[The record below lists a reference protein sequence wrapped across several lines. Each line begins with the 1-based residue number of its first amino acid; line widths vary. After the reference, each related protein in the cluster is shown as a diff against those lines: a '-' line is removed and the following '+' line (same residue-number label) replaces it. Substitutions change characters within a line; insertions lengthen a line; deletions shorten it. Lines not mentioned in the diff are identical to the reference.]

1 MLFANDRQRRAAFA
15 SMMNKRQEAPAP
27 VEYKPPDS
35 YEGIAVSPIKQEE
48 VPLAITT
55 DVPDWVGGPKKVEE
69 SVQVEAPRGVDYLEQ
84 YGKSIKPR
92 SSGFDINI
100 EGDKSDIT
108 KQVDDALVKYA
119 ANIKPE
125 KRIVGATKVDDE
137 YAPEGTVRLKV
148 RNRVKPELDELLTAH
163 LSRNPGWV
171 DMKKS
176 EGGYSFAVGDKNIDI
191 ADPEDVK
198 YVDEI
203 LQTRLRNRLDKE
215 GVLTESDLTN
225 FRIDLLKKKFGL

>member
-15 SMMNKRQEAPAP
+15 NMMDKRQEAPAP
-27 VEYKPPDS
+27 VEYRPPAS

-48 VPLAITT
+48 VPPTITA
-55 DVPDWVGGPKKVEE
+55 DVPDWVGAPKKVEE
-69 SVQVEAPRGVDYLEQ
+69 SAQVEVSKGVDYLEQ
-84 YGKSIKPR
+84 YGKSMKPH

-100 EGDKSDIT
+100 EGDKSDVT

-137 YAPEGTVRLKV
+137 YAPEGTVRLKI

-163 LSRNPGWV
+163 LSRNPDWV
-171 DMKKS
+171 DMRKS
-176 EGGYSFAVGDKNIDI
+176 GSGYSLAFGDKNIDI
-191 ADPEDVK
+191 ADPEDIK
-198 YVDEI
+198 YVDEV

-215 GVLTESDLTN
+215 GVLTESDLAN
-225 FRIDLLKKKFGL
+225 FRIGLLKNKFGF